1 MPIFSREQPPVEIPA
16 EVRSRAARLA
26 DGEIITTWKYDEPS
40 NGAIVVR
47 SQDIEPYLERNKK
60 LYTADDGYSPS
71 RELRRVA
78 SIPAVIVE
86 QWMREG
92 VSIFDHNA
100 QDEIRRRLNDSE
112 NLFLRTAPG
121 RL

>member
-1 MPIFSREQPPVEIPA
+1 MPIFSREPSPAEIPA

-26 DGEIITTWKYDEPS
+26 DGEIITTWRYDEPS
-40 NGAIVVR
+40 NGIVVAR
-47 SQDIEPYLERNKK
+47 SQDVTPYLERNKK